1 LMHEN
6 GSLLYYDGANFNAI
20 MGYTNPK
27 LMGFDVVHIN
37 LHKTFATPHGGG
49 GPGAGPV
56 GVVEKLKEFLPVP
69 IIEFDG
75 EIYRRN
81 YDLKNSIGSVKAFF
95 GNFGVLVRAYAYI
108 LMMGKNLKEAT
119 ENAVLNA
126 NYIKEKLKNYYDLP
140 YDFPCMHEFVLTG
153 ERQKE
158 KGVSTLNIAKR
169 LMDGNTHPPT
179 VYFPLIV
186 HEAIMIE
193 PTESETKEKLDE
205 FIDTMINI
213 AKEVESDPEKVTS
226 APHSTPVR
234 RVDETLAARHPD
246 LTYKE

>member
-1 LMHEN
+1 MHAN

-56 GVVEKLKEFLPVP
+56 AVVEKLKEFLPTPV
-69 IIEFDG
+69 IDFEQG
-75 EIYRRN
+75 KYYRN
-81 YDLKNSIGSVKAFF
+81 YNLKSSIGSVKDFF
-95 GNFGVLVRAYAYI
+95 GNFSVFVKAYAYI
-108 LMMGKNLKEAT
+108 LMMGKNLKKAS

-126 NYIKEKLKNYYDLP
+126 NYLKEKLKKYYDLP
-140 YDFPCMHEFVLTG
+140 YDEPCMHEFVLSG
-153 ERQKE
+153 EKQKHDN
-158 KGVSTLNIAKR
+158 GVSTINIAKA
-169 LMDGNTHPPT
+169 LMDKNTHPPT

-205 FIDTMINI
+205 FIEDMIDI
-213 AKEVESDPEKVTS
+213 AAQCRNNPQVILDS
-226 APHSTPVR
+226 PHTTPVQKI
-234 RVDETLAARHPD
+234 DEVTAARHPD
-246 LTYKE
+246 LKFKS